1 MESVPLGHAP
11 SVSTVHSVR
20 IALTVRVMVDIG
32 IVSEHC
38 EWWPSGERIGVNG
51 KMCMD
56 GMSDDARHDDG

>member
-20 IALTVRVMVDIG
+20 IALTVGVVVDMG
-32 IVSEHC
+32 IVSPYC
-38 EWWPSGERIGVNG
+38 EWWSSGERIGVNEE
-51 KMCMD
+51 MWMN